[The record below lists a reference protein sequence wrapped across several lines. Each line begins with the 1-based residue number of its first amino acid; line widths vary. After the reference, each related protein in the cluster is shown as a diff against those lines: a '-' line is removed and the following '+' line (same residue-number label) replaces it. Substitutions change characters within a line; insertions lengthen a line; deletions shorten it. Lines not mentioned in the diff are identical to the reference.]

1 MNFKFI
7 TFGNTFICNETYPSM
22 SSIKQNFESI
32 AKNLVDKIIE
42 LIENK
47 DMPKSMVIPAE
58 IVERE
63 STI

>member
-1 MNFKFI
+1 
-7 TFGNTFICNETYPSM
+7 M